1 MMSDTTTNTNDVP
14 ATDSAAAKHGENN
27 LPSAQL
33 LRGWWLDALI
43 VLLLFLAAVPVRQAH
58 TRGDLWAD
66 EADYALASTRGFA
79 LNRMDRSDV
88 ATDPQRLVRSRHFH
102 PPMTV
107 YLLDMAQN
115 MGREDGYLRL
125 PFVLA
130 GSLVVSVTYLCGL
143 LLYAGRRDISLFC
156 ALVVLVTPLQ
166 IRAASHAIPWSLI
179 SLGLLCVLYTLL
191 GYVRDGKSGWLVG
204 TCGALGW
211 LFCTSESV
219 FPVAL
224 ATALSLSFV
233 LRSDDVRTAD
243 GRRKLAWT
251 VTIGLLLAG
260 VTIAVLWPAGVM
272 GSALANIQHYAHIPE
287 TSASAQVGGVTR
299 SPIPKWAFAYWYMR
313 DYRPYALLYAAGVL
327 TLLVQMTRRRL
338 SRGAGVL
345 LVFAFVEIGV
355 AHLAIEFGPQYLAHC
370 LPLLTLMTGF
380 FMLELYE
387 VGQRFAPRIVGE
399 RARWSGAFMGALMAL
414 TVAYLTRWYA
424 HDQLLGT
431 DKTAIVPRW
440 HTAARF
446 LAARWQPGDRLMV
459 GPQPLVVPRWYL
471 RYDVGL
477 PISDAQ
483 ILDLPQGRA
492 RQAGLDRL
500 AKGAIRFVVVNS
512 TFTSDP
518 VIDAQVRQTL
528 AGWPVIY
535 RSPEPDGSPPCLVIY
550 ERPVRR

>member
-1 MMSDTTTNTNDVP
+1 MSDTTTNKNDNLAVRG
-14 ATDSAAAKHGENN
+14 AAAKDGGNS
-27 LPSAQL
+27 LPSTRPL
-33 LRGWWLDALI
+33 HRWWLDALI
-43 VLLLFLAAVPVRQAH
+43 VLLLFVAAVPVRQAH

-66 EADYALASTRGFA
+66 EADYALASTRGFTR
-79 LNRMDRSDV
+79 NRMDRSDV
-88 ATDPQRLVRSRHFH
+88 PTDPARLVRSRHFH

-107 YLLDMAQN
+107 YLLDIAQN
-115 MGREDGYLRL
+115 MGREDRYLRL
-125 PFVLA
+125 PFVIA

-143 LLYAGRRDISLFC
+143 ILYAGRRDISLFC

-166 IRAASHAIPWSLI
+166 IRTASHAIPWSLI

-191 GYVRDGKSGWLVG
+191 GYVRDGKTGWLVG
-204 TCGALGW
+204 TCGVLGG

-219 FPVAL
+219 FPIAF
-224 ATALSLSFV
+224 ATALSLPFA
-233 LRSDDVRTAD
+233 LRPDDVRTAG
-243 GRRKLAWT
+243 GRRRLART
-251 VTIGLLLAG
+251 LIIGLALAG
-260 VTIAVLWPAGVM
+260 VTIAILWPAGVM
-272 GSALANIQHYAHIPE
+272 GGAWGNIQHYAHIPE

-327 TLLVQMTRRRL
+327 ALLVQIARRRL
-338 SRGAGVL
+338 SRSASVL
-345 LVFAFVEIGV
+345 LVFVFVEIGV

-380 FMLELYE
+380 FMLELAE
-387 VGQRFAPRIVGE
+387 VGRRFAPRIVGE
-399 RARWSGAFMGALMAL
+399 RARWSGAVMGALLAFA
-414 TVAYLTRWYA
+414 VAYLTRWYA
-424 HDQLLGT
+424 RDQLLGT

-477 PISDAQ
+477 PVSDAQ
-483 ILDLPQGRA
+483 ILDLPQGRE
-492 RQAGLDRL
+492 RQIGLERL

-528 AGWPVIY
+528 AAWPIIY
-535 RSPEPDGSPPCLVIY
+535 RSPEPDGSPPCLIIY
-550 ERPVRR
+550 ERPD